1 MKKENIQNYQTVA
14 NEQPIIRQEKKPSI
28 FRRVLK
34 TMAWTFGVLIIIAM
48 ILVFVIPKIFSLAW
62 GRDIPVPNDRDLLLS
77 VVNIPK
83 NENSYFDLVKLS
95 DILDGETKKSEIKIE
110 IPTSI
115 NDMKYLESY
124 DWDNDKIEE
133 LLNNN
138 KEALFI
144 YDIASRKPQFQYDF
158 TSDPSNIK
166 FPMPIVSL
174 NPWRQI
180 SRISSIKAIYLMKQ
194 GNVEEAFSESF
205 KSVIIGHNIES
216 SKNIPL
222 ITYLVGIAI
231 KKTGLETMQVLISNM
246 SGPTEILSKYQNE
259 LKKYPSSNNG
269 DIFRNEY
276 TNNKKT
282 FHLLNPEFSQGIEKE
297 VLENNFYY
305 KPNLTLEYFINHYRQ
320 FIEISNK
327 PCSDRS
333 IVTAVKPEISWK
345 LYFTEN
351 AVGKTLSTLA
361 VVALNNVRDKKCNNE
376 ALLNLTDSLFAIKK
390 YRLEKGNYP
399 ESLSGLNQYYVSGLP
414 NDPFNGEAL
423 LFDKNRMTISSVGPD
438 QKNGNS
444 DDISVN
450 YNFK

>member
-1 MKKENIQNYQTVA
+1 M
-14 NEQPIIRQEKKPSI
+14 
-28 FRRVLK
+28 
-34 TMAWTFGVLIIIAM
+34 
-48 ILVFVIPKIFSLAW
+48 
-62 GRDIPVPNDRDLLLS
+62 
-77 VVNIPK
+77 
-83 NENSYFDLVKLS
+83 
-95 DILDGETKKSEIKIE
+95 
-110 IPTSI
+110 
-115 NDMKYLESY
+115 
-124 DWDNDKIEE
+124 
-133 LLNNN
+133 
-138 KEALFI
+138 
-144 YDIASRKPQFQYDF
+144 
-158 TSDPSNIK
+158 
-166 FPMPIVSL
+166 
-174 NPWRQI
+174 
-180 SRISSIKAIYLMKQ
+180 
-194 GNVEEAFSESF
+194 
-205 KSVIIGHNIES
+205 
-216 SKNIPL
+216 
-222 ITYLVGIAI
+222 
-231 KKTGLETMQVLISNM
+231 
-246 SGPTEILSKYQNE
+246 
-259 LKKYPSSNNG
+259 
-269 DIFRNEY
+269 
-276 TNNKKT
+276 
-282 FHLLNPEFSQGIEKE
+282 
-297 VLENNFYY
+297 LENNFYY